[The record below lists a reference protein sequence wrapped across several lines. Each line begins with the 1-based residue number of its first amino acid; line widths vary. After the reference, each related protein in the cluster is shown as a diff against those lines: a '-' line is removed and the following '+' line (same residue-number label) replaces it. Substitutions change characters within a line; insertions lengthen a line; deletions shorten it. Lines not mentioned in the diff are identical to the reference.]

1 MTRRKRD
8 GITADQVR
16 ELLDYDPA
24 TGIFTWRYRPDELLR
39 WNVRYAG
46 AVAGSPHVRGYIR
59 ISVFHL
65 HYWAHRLAWLH
76 YYGEWPAQ
84 GIDHIDGNQTNNAI
98 ANLRA
103 ANQEQNSCNSKTL
116 KNNKLG
122 YRNVSFCKAMNR
134 LVVRFTKGKGPTA
147 RTLYQAYFSTL
158 EEAVADRNRM
168 AVILQGEFAR
178 PTAPITTAIDIQP
191 AVV

>member
-1 MTRRKRD
+1 MTRRSRD

-16 ELLDYDPA
+16 ELLDYNPL
-24 TGIFTWRYRPDELLR
+24 TGIFIWRYRPDALKR

-46 AVAGSPHVRGYIR
+46 LVAGAPHIMGYTR
-59 ISVFHL
+59 ISVFHMSYL
-65 HYWAHRLAWLH
+65 AHRLAWLH
-76 YYGEWPAQ
+76 YYGEWPLQ

-122 YRNVSFCKAMNR
+122 HRNVSFCTAMNMF
-134 LVVRFTKGKGPTA
+134 LVQFMRGKKK
-147 RTLYQAYFSTL
+147 RIYKAYFPTL
-158 EEAVADRNRM
+158 EEAVVDRNRV
-168 AVILQGEFAR
+168 AVLLQGEFAR
-178 PTAPITTAIDIQP
+178 KTTAAYTAATP
-191 AVV
+191 R